1 METQVESQIAG
12 IDLYACGCDH
22 DVDSKIREEYV
33 VFGRSNGRVP
43 HDEVVEVT
51 QNVWG
56 YEEICRFFDMRV
68 EDAAKTVAGAV
79 QPDYPFA
86 QAVAITAEFTKTWQG
101 CPEES
106 CAE

>member
-1 METQVESQIAG
+1 MDTQIEEKVTG
-12 IDLYACGCDH
+12 IDLYACDCDH
-22 DVDSKIREEYV
+22 DVDGKILSEYQ
-33 VFGRSNGRVP
+33 VFGVSSGRVP
-43 HDEVVEVT
+43 HDLVVEVT

-68 EDAAKTVAGAV
+68 EDAAKMVAGAV

-86 QAVAITAEFTKTWQG
+86 DAVAITTEFTETWQG
-101 CPEES
+101 CPEEG